1 MPRKT
6 AEPTPAAAAEL
17 DSQMTEG
24 KYVTLA
30 LWDSVQET
38 DPKYTKSFSRSGGF
52 KGTAI
57 NHTYQT
63 KRATAVFGPKGYGW
77 GTHVLEEEYVKGAP
91 LIHEK
96 HGVIGNEIIHV
107 LRIELWYRHNGQR
120 CAFTSFGQ
128 TTFVGSNKHGFFTDE
143 EAPKK
148 SLTDAE
154 SKALAMLGFSADIH
168 LGLFDDNK
176 YVSDLKAKSDEAEK
190 AAKQEAYNNL
200 WSEIHSAVAA
210 ATTVEALKAAVAKA
224 ATLNDDDRAKLK
236 TLYVKRKD
244 EIEASK

>member
-6 AEPTPAAAAEL
+6 ATTETTTETPAAEPVAPNAN
-17 DSQMTEG
+17 
-24 KYVTLA
+24 LA
-30 LWDSVQET
+30 LWDSVQQT

-57 NHTYQT
+57 NHTYQQR
-63 KRATAVFGPKGYGW
+63 RATETFGPKGIGW
-77 GTHVLEEEYVKGAP
+77 GSTVLDEKYVDGAP
-91 LIHEK
+91 LLHEK
-96 HGVIGNEIIHV
+96 QVIGHERVHV
-107 LRIELWYRHNGQR
+107 LHIELWYRIGDQR
-120 CAFTSFGQ
+120 GAVQAFGQ
-128 TTFVGSNKHGFFTDE
+128 TTFVGSNKHGFYTDE

-154 SKALAMLGFSADIH
+154 SKALASLGFSADVH

-190 AAKQEAYNNL
+190 AAKQEAYVAMRT
-200 WSEIHSAVAA
+200 EIETAVAG
-210 ATTVEALKAAVAKA
+210 ATTIDQLKAAVAKA
-224 ATLNDDDRAKLK
+224 AALSDEDRTRLK
-236 TLYVKRKD
+236 ALYVDRKA

>member
-6 AEPTPAAAAEL
+6 AEPTPVAAAEL

-107 LRIELWYRHNGQR
+107 LRIELWYHHNGQR

-176 YVSDLKAKSDEAEK
+176 YVSDLKAKSEEADK
-190 AAKQEAYNNL
+190 AAKAEAYAAL
-200 WSEIHSAVAA
+200 RAEIFDAVAA
-210 ATTVEALKAAVAKA
+210 AATIDALKAATTKA
-224 ATLNDDDRAKLK
+224 PTLSEDDRAQLK
-236 TLYVKRKD
+236 TVYIARKA
-244 EIEASK
+244 EIEAAK